1 MKRNEKIMKIIKSKI
16 DKLMLKNQLL
26 ELKKQKISAKGVA
39 KINVLDRRISKNKDL
54 IKIENKYSGVHN
66 E

>member
-1 MKRNEKIMKIIKSKI
+1 MKIIKSKI